1 MDVEFGGRKFILNI
15 ELKLAVKSQI
25 LLTYKYFMQIFIA
38 KYVNISDPQK
48 IDVNISI
55 LLCPC
60 RRKLLFVYEI

>member
-25 LLTYKYFMQIFIA
+25 LLTYKYFMKIFIA

-48 IDVNISI
+48 NICKYKHLIMSM
-55 LLCPC
+55 
-60 RRKLLFVYEI
+60 